1 MNIPEDVIEKAA
13 KAQYEWQDGLP
24 SWESDADGFTKA
36 EYLSQT
42 HAAAQVIAEWARAEA
57 LREAAEAAESDQ
69 FWDDRGDAL
78 SSDEVAYNT
87 GRREAADAIRALAEG
102 TPERGN

>member
-1 MNIPEDVIEKAA
+1 MNIPEDVIEEAA

-42 HAAAQVIAEWARAEA
+42 HAAAQVIAEWARKEA
-57 LREAAEAAESDQ
+57 LREAAATAKR
-69 FWDDRGDAL
+69 W
-78 SSDEVAYNT
+78 SSPHTPYDSPAVL
-87 GRREAADAIRALAEG
+87 AILALAEG
-102 TPERGN
+102 VRS